1 MGILIPFQGTQQKLR
16 LDRPLGADILRIG
29 SIGIVG
35 WFHIWQQSWLPAG
48 ELDFLPRSGYVWV
61 DMMILLSAFCLFL
74 PYATDKI
81 QGKEFRFAD
90 GFYFRRAI
98 RILPAYFVCLA
109 GHLLVALA
117 QNGWSKTLGLD
128 LLAHLTL
135 TQTWFLQSYWFTQL
149 GGALWTVAVLAG
161 FYLVFPI
168 VAKAMYTAPIKTFGA
183 MLVVQMSFTLCT
195 LPLEGNE
202 YRMMFNRLP
211 AFIGVLG
218 LGMVVAL
225 LYAKLANLLQQ
236 KWRWLFLLLSVVVLA
251 GIFALLKYSL
261 LKSDKTQHWQL
272 AGRMPL
278 ALLFGLLLLLVC
290 LGFGQAKRKGWI
302 AFLSAMTYSFYLWH
316 QSIAVWLKQ
325 ARIPFWQGEVPPN
338 QQGDLP
344 WMSQYNLLCWLV
356 ALAVA
361 AASLLLVEKPILRLF
376 AQKSSK
382 K

>member
-1 MGILIPFQGTQQKLR
+1 
-16 LDRPLGADILRIG
+16 
-29 SIGIVG
+29 
-35 WFHIWQQSWLPAG
+35 
-48 ELDFLPRSGYVWV
+48 
-61 DMMILLSAFCLFL
+61 
-74 PYATDKI
+74 
-81 QGKEFRFAD
+81 
-90 GFYFRRAI
+90 
-98 RILPAYFVCLA
+98 
-109 GHLLVALA
+109 
-117 QNGWSKTLGLD
+117 
-128 LLAHLTL
+128 
-135 TQTWFLQSYWFTQL
+135 
-149 GGALWTVAVLAG
+149 
-161 FYLVFPI
+161 
-168 VAKAMYTAPIKTFGA
+168 
-183 MLVVQMSFTLCT
+183 
-195 LPLEGNE
+195 
-202 YRMMFNRLP
+202 MMFNRLP

-278 ALLFGLLLLLVC
+278 ALLFGLLLLFVC

-344 WMSQYNLLCWLV
+344 WMNQYNLLCWLV

-376 AQKSSK
+376 AQKSGK